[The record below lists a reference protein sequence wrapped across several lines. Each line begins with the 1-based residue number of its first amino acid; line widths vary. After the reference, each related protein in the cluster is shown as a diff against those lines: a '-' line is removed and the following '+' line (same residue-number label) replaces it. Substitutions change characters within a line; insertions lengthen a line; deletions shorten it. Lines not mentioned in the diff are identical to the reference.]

1 MTDWEGAVIVVAS
14 VVLVWLILAA
24 TMPAWGKPAV
34 LFWSAVAL
42 AFTGGSLWISHQLSA
57 RSA

>member
-1 MTDWEGAVIVVAS
+1 MTDWEGAFVVVATM
-14 VVLVWLILAA
+14 VLVWLIVVA

-34 LFWSAVAL
+34 LFWSAVAM
-42 AFTGGSLWISHQLSA
+42 AVTGGALWLSHELES